1 MNSEIMTILLAF
13 IVLINPFSALTL
25 FLDLTK
31 GYSVKSRQKVARV
44 SSISVVIIIIFF
56 TVAGNSLLQMLGISL
71 GAFQVAGGILVFL
84 IGLNMMN
91 GGGNPVKPNEED
103 VDVEYIQEVVPST
116 ASAVIPLAFPMMI
129 GPGGIST
136 VVIYA
141 AQNTQTTQQAFI
153 ILVGCIIGLICY
165 LSLLASHKI
174 SHFLGEE
181 GLNIVN
187 RIMGM
192 MLTAIAV
199 EIFFSGLKQ
208 FIPSILG

>member
-1 MNSEIMTILLAF
+1 MTILLAF